1 MSTDR
6 EEPRF
11 NSYDPDGGEDFS
23 PPGSMPLVSPQTVA
37 WINQNYGTNFA
48 GPKEYLDWMYGGS
61 GQVSGSTS
69 PLNDYMQ
76 YYIPQNG
83 NVNAPVNRG
92 YDYNPANTTW
102 ENILTMAPLVI
113 AGGGLLAGAGGAAGA
128 TQAAASAA

>member
-23 PPGSMPLVSPQTVA
+23 PPGSVPLVPASTIA

-92 YDYNPANTTW
+92 YDYNPADTLSDNFG
-102 ENILTMAPLVI
+102 LYAALGI
-113 AGGGLLAGAGGAAGA
+113 AGGGLLAGASWAGWAA
-128 TQAAASAA
+128 